1 MKSIILAAGKG
12 TRMKSDFPKVMHK
25 ICEKPMINWVIDT
38 ASLVSEEV
46 GVVLGHGIE
55 KIKEIIP
62 QNIKVFEQKEQ
73 LGTGHAVMQC
83 GDFMKSDDFLVLYG
97 DVPLISE
104 KTLTELIKK
113 HKEENNDATLI
124 TVNTENP
131 YGYGRIIR
139 NGTKVKIVEH
149 KDADEE
155 QLKIK
160 EINSGIAVFKG
171 DILHETLK
179 LIRNDNVQGEYYLT
193 DVFEKFEKTGILN
206 IKDITEV
213 TGVNDRVQL
222 AMLEKKAREY
232 INEKFMLS
240 GVTIINPENTY
251 ISPDAK
257 IGNDTVIYPDTYIN
271 GKTEIGKK
279 CIIGPGTSIKDC
291 IIGDGAKILKSEC
304 ENSEIKSN
312 ASVGPWSRIRPGS
325 SIGENVK
332 IGNFVETKK
341 TKIAKNSKAQHLT
354 YLGDATIGENVNI
367 GAGTITCN
375 YDGKNKF
382 KTSIGDESFVGSN
395 SSLVAPVNIGKKSLI
410 AAGSVITKDVPDYS
424 LAFGRAKQVVKEDK
438 YRK

>member
-171 DILHETLK
+171 GILHETLK

-279 CIIGPGTSIKDC
+279 CIIGPGTSITEC

>member
-46 GVVLGHGIE
+46 GVVLGHGID

-279 CIIGPGTSIKDC
+279 CIIGPGTSITEC

>member
-46 GVVLGHGIE
+46 GVVLGHGID

-171 DILHETLK
+171 GILHETLK

-279 CIIGPGTSIKDC
+279 CIIGPGTSITEC